1 MYEPT
6 ALFWY
11 KSIFTAELLIAEWLF
26 TFRLK
31 KRKYYPLRF
40 AGLCVVCEGVS
51 FALPIL
57 GYNAFFSSVLFLSI
71 FAVTVLCLK
80 FCYNES

>member
-31 KRKYYPLRF
+31 KRKYLT
-40 AGLCVVCEGVS
+40 
-51 FALPIL
+51 
-57 GYNAFFSSVLFLSI
+57 FSSSSL
-71 FAVTVLCLK
+71 A
-80 FCYNES
+80 